1 MPLFSERYGYVK
13 PSELIIREEMPKD
26 VQNAICNALRE
37 LYENLN
43 TYKLM
48 EYHGDQYLE
57 IEKYW
62 WAYYLNRKISDFPNG
77 YSASIEVA
85 ERYIC
90 SNELWYRKL
99 DLIETMVEY
108 MINNDLYRTHGD
120 YQRACNQFILRINS
134 EFQRLMYAYRII
146 ENQIVEINSAEEI
159 QTIEQ
164 AIDEGDSNISIHLK
178 EALRLYSKRPD
189 ADARNSIK
197 ESISAVECL
206 CRNFTNKG
214 TLGDALNEMKK
225 NGIIIHPRICDALN
239 QLYAYT
245 NQKDTGIR
253 HALLEEDNG
262 NTPTI
267 DDAYFMLV
275 TCSAFVNYIRMK
287 SSTITKLV

>member
-13 PSELIIREEMPKD
+13 PSELIIREDMPKD

-43 TYKLM
+43 IYELRK
-48 EYHGDQYLE
+48 YHGDQYIE

-77 YSASIEVA
+77 YSASIEIS

-108 MINNDLYRTHGD
+108 MINNDLYRTYDD
-120 YQRACNQFILRINS
+120 YQRACNQFIQRINS

-164 AIDEGDSNISIHLK
+164 AIDEDDSNVTTHLK
-178 EALRLYSKRPD
+178 EALRLYSKRPN

-206 CRNFTNKG
+206 CRSFTNKG

-253 HALLEEDNG
+253 HALLEEEIG

-287 SSTITKLV
+287 SSAI